1 MATDKSGRPGKPIGA
16 RTDRSSQRSSPQRR
30 LAPGQRVGARLGA
43 RGTGAPGG
51 VIGGGVEGAGM
62 AGGVRFW
69 LLEDA
74 VRRLLPCIRPA
85 DVLLREFFR
94 AHPELGRRDRARIAQ
109 AAFAVLRHRRRLE
122 HLIAGGPGP
131 RERLLALLALCMVA
145 GEKACSGV
153 VARDPDLARWFS
165 NIAPA
170 VDDPVRAAAL
180 APAVRNSLP
189 DWLHERL
196 AAQWSGDALEALES
210 ALLAPAPLDL
220 RVNLLKADVP
230 AAIAALAAE
239 DIAATA
245 IEKVPGALRLTG
257 HPALEHSKTFLDG
270 WVEVQDAGSQ
280 WLVACVGAKRG
291 ETIVDFCAGAGGKT
305 LALAAAMRG
314 GGQVFAIDVSEGR
327 LAKLRPRLLRAG
339 ATNVQPMRIES
350 EADPKLNRLSK
361 RADRVLVDAPC
372 SGTGTLRRNPDLKWR
387 QSLRDVAE
395 LTVRQGA
402 ILAAA
407 AQLVKPGGRL
417 VYATCSLLEAEN
429 DGVAR
434 AFAEKHPDFMA
445 VDADPGGAGLA
456 TGFPGARTL
465 LPHLEGC
472 DGFYAVAFQ
481 RLKPST
487 V

>member
-1 MATDKSGRPGKPIGA
+1 MAYEKSAGRPKRPLPGA
-16 RTDRSSQRSSPQRR
+16 Q
-30 LAPGQRVGARLGA
+30 
-43 RGTGAPGG
+43 GG
-51 VIGGGVEGAGM
+51 VIGGGVAGAGM

-109 AAFAVLRHRRRLE
+109 AAFAALRHRRRLE

-145 GEKACSGV
+145 GEKACAGV

-170 VDDPVRAAAL
+170 LDDPARSAAL
-180 APAVRNSLP
+180 LPAVRNSLP

-196 AAQWSGDALEALES
+196 AAQWSGDDLEALET

-220 RVNLLKADVP
+220 RVNALKADVP
-230 AAIAALAAE
+230 TAIAALAAE
-239 DIAATA
+239 DIIATA
-245 IEKVPGALRLTG
+245 LAHVPGALRLEG
-257 HPALEHSKTFLDG
+257 HPALEHSRTFLDG

-280 WLVACVGAKRG
+280 WLVACVGARRG

-339 ATNVQPMRIES
+339 ATNVQPMRIDS
-350 EADPKLNRLSK
+350 EVDPKLVRLAR

-387 QSLRDVAE
+387 QSPRDVAE
-395 LTVRQGA
+395 LTVRQNN
-402 ILAAA
+402 ILEAAA
-407 AQLVKPGGRL
+407 KLVKPGGRL

-434 AFAEKHPDFMA
+434 VFGQAHPEFVA
-445 VDADPGGAGLA
+445 VDADPGGAGIA

-465 LPHLEGC
+465 LPHREGC

-481 RLKPST
+481 RLKISP

>member
-1 MATDKSGRPGKPIGA
+1 
-16 RTDRSSQRSSPQRR
+16 
-30 LAPGQRVGARLGA
+30 
-43 RGTGAPGG
+43 
-51 VIGGGVEGAGM
+51 
-62 AGGVRFW
+62 
-69 LLEDA
+69 
-74 VRRLLPCIRPA
+74 
-85 DVLLREFFR
+85 
-94 AHPELGRRDRARIAQ
+94 
-109 AAFAVLRHRRRLE
+109 
-122 HLIAGGPGP
+122 
-131 RERLLALLALCMVA
+131 MVA

-153 VARDPDLARWFS
+153 VARDPDLSRWFS

-170 VDDPVRAAAL
+170 VDDPLRAAAL

-196 AAQWSGDALEALES
+196 AAQWSGEALEALES
-210 ALLAPAPLDL
+210 SLLAPAPLDL

-350 EADPKLNRLSK
+350 EADPKLSRLSK

-481 RLKPST
+481 RLKPSA